1 MVQAVTDSSTTHQP
15 TVAHG
20 ISAQCESLVEQARAV
35 GPLLSKYA
43 DYGDE
48 NLHLA
53 DEVVNEL
60 VDRQLFRLWQPR
72 RYDGLEVDVLTQMVV
87 TSELATP
94 CAIACWSC

>member
-1 MVQAVTDSSTTHQP
+1 MVPILRMEFRH
-15 TVAHG
+15 
-20 ISAQCESLVEQARAV
+20 SANRSLNKRAV